1 MTSSIKNLAI
11 GAACAGMIVAAPAFA
26 QTDPAPRRGIAA
38 GDVLVRVRTILVA
51 PNEKSGSIL
60 PAFPG
65 ERVGVNDSFM
75 PEVDV
80 TYMATDHIGF
90 ELIASTTKHHAD
102 GRTGTTGSIGKLAS
116 TWVLPPTLTAQYH
129 VNPTGKVRPYVGAGL
144 NYTIFW
150 NEKASDGLVAAV
162 ASTDVHMKDSFG
174 WAAQAGVDIDIA
186 PKVFLNLDVKYIDID
201 TTARLR
207 TTAAGTQRVA
217 ISLDPLVFGV
227 GLGIRL

>member
-11 GAACAGMIVAAPAFA
+11 GAACVGMIVAAPAFA

-65 ERVGVNDSFM
+65 ERVSVNDSLM

-102 GRTGTTGSIGKLAS
+102 GRSGTTGSIGKLAS

-129 VNPTGKVRPYVGAGL
+129 VNPTGKVRPYIGAGL

-150 NEKASDGLVAAV
+150 NEKASAGLEAAV
-162 ASTDVHMKDSFG
+162 GKTSVHMSDSVG
-174 WAAQAGVDIDIA
+174 YALQAGLDVDIS
-186 PKVFLNLDVKYIDID
+186 PKTFINFDVKYINMN
-201 TTARLR
+201 TTATLQ
-207 TTAAGTQRVA
+207 TTAAGTQSLRVH
-217 ISLDPLVFGV
+217 LNPLVFGA
-227 GLGIRL
+227 GIGFRF